1 VTVPSIAPLFGFRSQ
16 RPAAGTSVPML
27 RFSASVRD

>member
-1 VTVPSIAPLFGFRSQ
+1 VTVPSIAPLFGF
-16 RPAAGTSVPML
+16 AAHGGRGRPML

>member
-1 VTVPSIAPLFGFRSQ
+1 VTVPSITPLPGF
-16 RPAAGTSVPML
+16 AAADASVPML

>member
-1 VTVPSIAPLFGFRSQ
+1 VTVPSIAPLFGF
-16 RPAAGTSVPML
+16 AAHGRRRASVPML

>member
-1 VTVPSIAPLFGFRSQ
+1 VTVLSIAPLVSFAVQDR
-16 RPAAGTSVPML
+16 RRVPML